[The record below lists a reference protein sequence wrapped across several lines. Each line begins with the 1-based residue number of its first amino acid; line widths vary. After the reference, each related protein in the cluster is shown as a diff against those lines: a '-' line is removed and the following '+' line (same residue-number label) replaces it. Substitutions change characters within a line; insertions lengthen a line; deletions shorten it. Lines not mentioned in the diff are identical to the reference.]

1 MGRLA
6 QRKST
11 RSTPWV
17 SGVRLPHRLLM
28 VGFCLS
34 IAGCSVTQHGTSTS
48 SVLPALRTIDIM
60 PPTTLAVPTQTV
72 SIEGYVVT
80 VVDGHTFDLQNG
92 QNVQRTVLSHIQVPD
107 LATCEGGLA
116 RALLAQLIA
125 GKQVR
130 VDPQGF
136 VWLGDVDVAMTMV
149 SYGMA
154 RATDA
159 TYAIQD
165 TNSPDVVCGEE
176 TTTTTL
182 LLAPLPV
189 APTVRPKPKPV
200 RTTVEVPDTQA
211 PAVVDTQ
218 APPDTP
224 DRPAPVTESPVP
236 PVAQPTEPRVTEPP
250 VRAPEPV
257 VTDAPAATPRAPET
271 PRTPKLPDAPADT

>member
-17 SGVRLPHRLLM
+17 SRVRLPHRLLLIGL
-28 VGFCLS
+28 VLT
-34 IAGCSVTQHGTSTS
+34 GCSVTQHGTSTS

-72 SIEGYVVT
+72 SIEGFVAT
-80 VVDGHTFDLQNG
+80 VVDGSTFDLQNG
-92 QNVQRTVLSHIQVPD
+92 PVVQRTVLGHIQVPA
-107 LATCEGGLA
+107 LATCEGTLA

-125 GKQVR
+125 GKKVR
-130 VDPQGF
+130 IDPQGF

-154 RATDA
+154 TATDA
-159 TYAIQD
+159 TYATQD
-165 TNSPDVVCGEE
+165 TNSVNVDCAA

-182 LLAPLPV
+182 FLQPLPV
-189 APTVRPKPKPV
+189 APTAKPKPKPV
-200 RTTVEVPDTQA
+200 RTTVAAPDTEA
-211 PAVVDTQ
+211 PAAVDTQ
-218 APPDTP
+218 APDTP
-224 DRPAPVTESPVP
+224 APEPVVTEPPAP
-236 PVAQPTEPRVTEPP
+236 PVAQPTPPRVTDPP

-257 VTDAPAATPRAPET
+257 VTDAPAVTPRAPET
-271 PRTPKLPDAPADT
+271 PRTPKLPDVPGDT